1 MRLSGV
7 RGGAT
12 ASAGCRE
19 SRLGEDGSRLPD
31 VAGQPLASLLDW
43 LHTLPT
49 NEPATLVPLV
59 GAALVLILVWAT
71 ARRKQS
77 SELEPYKDP
86 EEQVQALIARNRY
99 DEAGQMRL
107 DQGEF
112 DKARALFQN
121 SGNLNKVA
129 LCYLSLKRHHEAAQV
144 YLQLG
149 RHAEAAHYF
158 QLGGAWKEAASSL
171 QQLGSLREAAEL
183 YERAGEIGKAAHL
196 LRSLGDAE
204 SAARLFES
212 AGFGAEAA
220 AALLVAHGREP
231 AVLKRAGHL
240 FEEAGDI
247 RRAAECYAGA
257 ADWLRAAQLFEAIR
271 EFALA
276 GQVYERAQA
285 WSQAGAAY
293 ERAGFYTEARA
304 NYERAGD
311 TLRAVQLA
319 QSMGNLLDAGRGFY
333 ELGSYERA
341 TEVLQGIPPNSSDSR
356 EATLL
361 MGRIFLEKGL
371 FERAKEML
379 RPITPE
385 QAGSKEDLAPLLL
398 LASVHERAHE
408 LLPATH
414 LLERIVAFDPTY
426 EDVAERLER
435 LQEQA
440 WGGSG
445 SSAADYY
452 TERYE
457 IRDEIG
463 RGGMGIVYLAQDRDL
478 ERPVA
483 IKFLPAK
490 LAAQANAV
498 KMIRQ
503 EARAAAAMNHPNI
516 VHLYDCAVIGGRPC
530 IVMEYVRGK
539 TVRELMREPDPKQ
552 KRPLAPRL
560 VAEIARDICYALEY
574 AHSQSVIHRDVKPGN
589 ILLPEDGSAKLM
601 DFGISEVVESG
612 TRPGGGTTTKG
623 TPQYMPPEQ
632 IRGLEIDGRTDLY
645 ALGISMFE
653 MLTSLRPFRG
663 KKIME
668 QQLTR
673 DLPDPCELVPEIP
686 EELVVILTKAAQKR
700 PEGRFATAGEMAAA
714 LSFYLS

>member
-1 MRLSGV
+1 MEEN
-7 RGGAT
+7 GGP
-12 ASAGCRE
+12 
-19 SRLGEDGSRLPD
+19 LPD
-31 VAGQPLASLLDW
+31 VAGQPLAALLDW

-49 NEPATLVPLV
+49 DEPATLVPLA
-59 GAALVLILVWAT
+59 GAALVLVLIWAT
-71 ARRKQS
+71 ARRKAPM
-77 SELEPYKDP
+77 EPGPSKDP
-86 EEQVQALIARNRY
+86 EEQIQALIARNAY

-121 SGNLNKVA
+121 SGNLNKLA

-144 YLQLG
+144 YLQMG

-158 QLGGAWKEAASSL
+158 QTGGAWKEAAASL

-204 SAARLFES
+204 SAARLFER
-212 AGFGAEAA
+212 AGLGAEAA

-231 AVLKRAGHL
+231 EVLRRAGQL
-240 FEEAGDI
+240 FEDAGDI
-247 RRAAECYAGA
+247 RRAAECSAGA

-271 EFALA
+271 EFSLA
-276 GQVYERAQA
+276 AQVYERCEA
-285 WSQAGAAY
+285 WSQAGSAY
-293 ERAGFYTEARA
+293 ERAGSFAEARA
-304 NYERAGD
+304 NFERAGD

-319 QSMGNLLDAGRGFY
+319 QSIGNLLDAGRGFY

-341 TEVLQGIPPNSSDSR
+341 IEALQSIPPNSSESR

-371 FERAKEML
+371 FERAKEKL
-379 RPITPE
+379 RAITPE
-385 QAGSKEDLAPLLL
+385 HAQSKEDLDALLL
-398 LASVHERAHE
+398 LADVHERANE

-414 LLERIVAFDPTY
+414 LFERIVAFDPTY
-426 EDVAERLER
+426 QNVAERLER

-445 SSAADYY
+445 STAAEYY
-452 TERYE
+452 TDRYE

-490 LAAQANAV
+490 LAAQADAV
-498 KMIRQ
+498 KMIRR

-539 TVRELMREPDPKQ
+539 TVRELMRVPKRKR
-552 KRPLAPRL
+552 KRPLPVRL
-560 VAEIARDICYALEY
+560 VAEIARAICYALEY

-589 ILLPEDGSAKLM
+589 ILVPEDGGAKLM

-612 TRPGGGTTTKG
+612 TRPGGGDTMKG

-653 MLTSLRPFRG
+653 MLTGLRPFRG
-663 KKIME
+663 EKIME
-668 QQLTR
+668 QQLTQA
-673 DLPDPCELVPEIP
+673 LPNPRELVPEIP

-700 PEGRFATAGEMAAA
+700 PDDRYATAGEMAAA
-714 LSFYLS
+714 LSDYLT